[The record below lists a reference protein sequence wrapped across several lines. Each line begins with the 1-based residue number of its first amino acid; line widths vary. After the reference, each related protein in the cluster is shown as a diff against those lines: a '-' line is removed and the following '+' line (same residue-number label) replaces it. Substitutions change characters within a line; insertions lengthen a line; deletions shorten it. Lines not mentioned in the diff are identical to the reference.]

1 MGEEKAK
8 TLYDQVLK
16 KYSYVLAWASTLKR
30 RDYEVLPKSD
40 EESQA
45 VELQKM
51 TTVVADEQLLEE
63 KATWQGKEQQ
73 DEDKEEEYSCWQQLV
88 GWVCM
93 VLAIFAGASIGPVFK
108 YMMAAG
114 VTPLLASSWR
124 NQTMV
129 LSLLPFSFYEAWS
142 AKENR
147 VQWFAYK
154 PDLPFPVFVHVLISG
169 MSWAANLLFWVVGL
183 QYVTTFKA
191 SIVASCH
198 PVLLVFVMKFMGHEI
213 SIAEWIGV
221 MVSFGGMFLSEYRV
235 SGAEAEAV
243 EETTP
248 FHLQLFGYFLCF
260 LAAAGE
266 VVTILNRIK
275 TRKYVPLL
283 QYTVATSIAVMICA
297 TVLALWIE
305 ERKLFEDGRLCF
317 EAHCLL
323 GWMAPAW
330 RFKMLVF
337 GLWVGAVCITGFNYA
352 MQYIP
357 PLVFASVTLV
367 DPAVTAL
374 ISWIFGIEA
383 LPGIFSWLGGGVVIA
398 GVGIIGYGERVREA
412 ARSNLRETDNA
423 TVSLEK
429 VKVEGI

>member
-8 TLYDQVLK
+8 TLYDQVSK
-16 KYSYVLAWASTLKR
+16 KYSSVLAWASTLKR

-45 VELQKM
+45 IELTAVKI
-51 TTVVADEQLLEE
+51 DELPEAND
-63 KATWQGKEQQ
+63 KWQGKEQE
-73 DEDKEEEYSCWQQLV
+73 DEYTCWQQLV

-221 MVSFGGMFLSEYRV
+221 TVSFGGMFLSEYRPTE
-235 SGAEAEAV
+235 GEAV

-283 QYTVATSIAVMICA
+283 QVSGNV
-297 TVLALWIE
+297 
-305 ERKLFEDGRLCF
+305 
-317 EAHCLL
+317 
-323 GWMAPAW
+323 
-330 RFKMLVF
+330 
-337 GLWVGAVCITGFNYA
+337 TGH
-352 MQYIP
+352 
-357 PLVFASVTLV
+357 V
-367 DPAVTAL
+367 
-374 ISWIFGIEA
+374 
-383 LPGIFSWLGGGVVIA
+383 
-398 GVGIIGYGERVREA
+398 
-412 ARSNLRETDNA
+412 
-423 TVSLEK
+423 
-429 VKVEGI
+429 